1 MLLRQPP
8 NQPRYAYGIICI
20 KTNVWTT
27 KLFILVAN
35 IWTLEMDV
43 VESNEY
49 YATED
54 IDLDENVVG
63 FVDSDVVG
71 YDKFEDTE
79 IHLKTS

>member
-1 MLLRQPP
+1 
-8 NQPRYAYGIICI
+8 
-20 KTNVWTT
+20 
-27 KLFILVAN
+27 
-35 IWTLEMDV
+35 MDM

-54 IDLDENVVG
+54 IDLDENVIG
-63 FVDSDVVG
+63 FADSDMVG